1 MGVMTQPLVTG
12 PAVPSQTQPPQPLR
26 VRLAPPG
33 VKPGRLDGAW
43 WPRSRDL
50 AAELPSLIHALDP
63 RWGRVT
69 HLSVNSA
76 LWPVV
81 PRKVPATGHVVRVGW
96 FSPELDRH
104 GLLVLSYT
112 VGRWDLLVIP
122 PETGPAAADR
132 LMTAAADP
140 HGILTASALMAA
152 EAALVHPTGVHS

>member
-12 PAVPSQTQPPQPLR
+12 PAVPSQQAPASQPLR
-26 VRLAPPG
+26 VRLAPAG

-50 AAELPSLIHALDP
+50 AAELPSLVDALNP
-63 RWGRVT
+63 RWGRIT
-69 HLSVNSA
+69 HVSVNSA

-96 FSPELDRH
+96 FNPELDRH
-104 GLLVLSYT
+104 GLLLLSYT

-152 EAALVHPTGVHS
+152 EAALVRPTGM

>member
-1 MGVMTQPLVTG
+1 MTQPLVTG
-12 PAVPSQTQPPQPLR
+12 PAVPSQQAPASQPLR
-26 VRLAPPG
+26 VRLAPVG

-50 AAELPSLIHALDP
+50 AAELPSLVDALDP
-63 RWGRVT
+63 RWGRIT
-69 HLSVNSA
+69 HVSVNSA

-96 FSPELDRH
+96 FNPELDRH
-104 GLLVLSYT
+104 GLLLLSYT

-122 PETGPAAADR
+122 PEAGPAAADR

-152 EAALVHPTGVHS
+152 EAALVRPTGM